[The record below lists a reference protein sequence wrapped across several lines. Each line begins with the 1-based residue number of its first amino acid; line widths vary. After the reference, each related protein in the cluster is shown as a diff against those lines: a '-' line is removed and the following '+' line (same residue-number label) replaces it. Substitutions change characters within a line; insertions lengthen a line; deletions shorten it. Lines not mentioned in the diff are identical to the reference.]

1 MVLSKADHQRIHD
14 AIEAAEQA
22 TSGEIFCV
30 VAKESATY
38 REVPFAWAAA
48 IAMVGPPLALVFGLR
63 PGVPWLL
70 ALQNGWSVGHAS
82 ALGDDLVTALIT
94 YAVVQVLVFVIAL
107 LFTSI
112 PFVRRLMTPNS
123 LKRAHVHARAM
134 EQFAH
139 RLHTTNASTGV
150 LVFASLA
157 ERRVEVI
164 ADELIHNKVGEKPWD
179 QAVAAAVGPIRKG
192 DAAAGLTA
200 AIQVCGRVLA
210 KECPPIE
217 GLSPGGDR
225 ELVDI

>member
-1 MVLSKADHQRIHD
+1 MLSKADHERVHD
-14 AIEAAEQA
+14 AIEAAEKT

-48 IAMVGPPLALVFGLR
+48 IALLGPPVVLAFGLR
-63 PGVPWLL
+63 PSVPMLL
-70 ALQNGWSVGHAS
+70 ALQSGWSVGHAS
-82 ALGDDLVTALIT
+82 ALGDDLAAGLIA
-94 YAVVQVLVFVIAL
+94 YAVVQVLVFVVAL
-107 LFTSI
+107 LVTSI
-112 PFVRRLMTPNS
+112 PFVRRLLTPNS
-123 LKRAHVHARAM
+123 LKRSHVHARAM

-139 RLHTTNASTGV
+139 RLHTTSASTGV

-179 QAVAAAVGPIRKG
+179 QAVAAAIGPIRKG
-192 DAAAGLTA
+192 DAAGGLTA
-200 AIQVCGRVLA
+200 AIAVCAKVLS
-210 KECPPIE
+210 KECPPID
-217 GLSPGGDR
+217 GQAPGGDR

>member
-1 MVLSKADHQRIHD
+1 MLSTADHQRVHD
-14 AIEAAEQA
+14 AIEAAEKA

-48 IAMVGPPLALVFGLR
+48 IALAGPPLALVFGLR
-63 PGVPWLL
+63 PSVPMML
-70 ALQNGWSVGHAS
+70 ALQSGWSVGHAS
-82 ALGDDLVTALIT
+82 ALGDDLTTSLIT
-94 YAVVQVLVFVIAL
+94 YAVMQVLLFVVAL
-107 LFTSI
+107 MVTSI
-112 PFVRRLMTPNS
+112 PFVRRLLTPNS

-139 RLHTTNASTGV
+139 RLHTTTASTGV

-164 ADELIHNKVGEKPWD
+164 ADELIHKKVGEKPWD

-192 DAAAGLTA
+192 DAAGGLTA
-200 AIQVCGRVLA
+200 AIAICGTVLA
-210 KECPPIE
+210 KECPPVD
-217 GLSPGGDR
+217 GMAPGADR

>member
-1 MVLSKADHQRIHD
+1 MLSTADHQRIHD
-14 AIEAAEQA
+14 AIEAAEKT

-48 IAMVGPPLALVFGLR
+48 IALAGPPLALVFGLR
-63 PGVPWLL
+63 PGVPLLL
-70 ALQNGWSVGHAS
+70 ALQNGWSVAHAN
-82 ALGDDLVTALIT
+82 ALGDDLTTALIT
-94 YAVVQVLVFVIAL
+94 YAVVQAVVFVIAL
-107 LFTSI
+107 LITSI
-112 PFVRRLMTPNS
+112 PVVRRLLTPNS

-139 RLHTTNASTGV
+139 RLHTTQASTGV

-164 ADELIHNKVGEKPWD
+164 ADEVIHNKVGEKPWD
-179 QAVAAAVGPIRKG
+179 QAVAAAIGPIRKG
-192 DAAAGLTA
+192 DAAAGLIS
-200 AIQVCGRVLA
+200 AIQVCGKVLA

-217 GLSPGGDR
+217 GRTPGGDR

>member
-1 MVLSKADHQRIHD
+1 MLSKADHQRIHD
-14 AIEAAEQA
+14 AIEAVEAK

-48 IAMVGPPLALVFGLR
+48 IALVGPPLALVFGLR
-63 PGVPWLL
+63 PTVPLLL
-70 ALQNGWSVGHAS
+70 ALQNGWSVAHAN
-82 ALGDDLVTALIT
+82 ALGDDLTTALIT
-94 YAVVQVLVFVIAL
+94 YAVVQVLVFVVAL
-107 LFTSI
+107 LVTSI
-112 PFVRRLMTPNS
+112 PAVRRLLTPNS

-139 RLHTTNASTGV
+139 RLHTTKASTGV

-164 ADELIHNKVGEKPWD
+164 ADELIHSKVGEKPWD
-179 QAVAAAVGPIRKG
+179 QAVAAAVGPIRRG
-192 DAAAGLTA
+192 DAAGGLTA
-200 AIQVCGRVLA
+200 AIEVCGQVLA
-210 KECPPIE
+210 KECPPVD
-217 GLSPGGDR
+217 GLTPGGDR

>member
-1 MVLSKADHQRIHD
+1 MLSKADHQRIHD
-14 AIEAAEQA
+14 AIEAAEKT

-48 IAMVGPPLALVFGLR
+48 VALIGPPLALVFGLR
-63 PGVPWLL
+63 PSLPILM
-70 ALQNGWSVGHAS
+70 ALQNGWSVAHAS
-82 ALGDDLVTALIT
+82 ALGDDLTTALIS
-94 YAVVQVLVFVIAL
+94 YAVMQTLVFVAAL
-107 LFTSI
+107 LVTSI
-112 PFVRRLMTPNS
+112 PVVRRLLTPGS

-139 RLHTTNASTGV
+139 RLHTTKASTGV

-164 ADELIHNKVGEKPWD
+164 ADEVIHNKVGEKPWD
-179 QAVAAAVGPIRKG
+179 EAVAAAVGPIRKG

-200 AIQVCGRVLA
+200 AIQVCGHVLA
-210 KECPPIE
+210 RECPPIN
-217 GLSPGGDR
+217 GHAPGSDR